1 MRHSITSC
9 GSWPQSAG
17 TCQDEIP
24 KGAQDG
30 WRLQNLTD
38 HISNRNITRTDTRGA
53 GMLWGP
59 VYFAFLGPVPGVWG
73 QEGVHRLNKQK
84 SHPIQGHWFGGRLT
98 GGGSTTESCL
108 WSVFQGR
115 ILSHQLCHSKSLS
128 NSVQRNCAKIAL
140 LFDQLRVNE
149 GNAFTTSIH
158 NSHEII
164 KSMHT
169 DILKYLKSQWHF
181 KGKPCNSQ
189 KLNLLVSSE
198 AMTFVSLG

>member
-1 MRHSITSC
+1 MGTSLFC
-9 GSWPQSAG
+9 FSGASTWGVGPGGCAPIKQIEKPPHPRSLVWRTAGRRGKHNRTRPVASGLCSKEGSCHINCV
-17 TCQDEIP
+17 T
-24 KGAQDG
+24 
-30 WRLQNLTD
+30 LNL
-38 HISNRNITRTDTRGA
+38 
-53 GMLWGP
+53 
-59 VYFAFLGPVPGVWG
+59 
-73 QEGVHRLNKQK
+73 
-84 SHPIQGHWFGGRLT
+84 
-98 GGGSTTESCL
+98 
-108 WSVFQGR
+108 
-115 ILSHQLCHSKSLS
+115 
-128 NSVQRNCAKIAL
+128 SVQRNCAKIAL